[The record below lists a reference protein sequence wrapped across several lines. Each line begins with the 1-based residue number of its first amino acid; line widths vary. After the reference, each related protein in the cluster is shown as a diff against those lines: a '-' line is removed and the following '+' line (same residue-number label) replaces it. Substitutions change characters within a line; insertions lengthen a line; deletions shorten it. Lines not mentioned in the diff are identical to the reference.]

1 MASKFF
7 DSFSTYTPYKEAFE
21 IAVKG
26 TDPLQ
31 QTVINQGALNK
42 LGDETIPSL
51 DSKVTSTTGVANAAA
66 AAVTSMQARLEGIE
80 ELNLKDLVDVNT
92 RRSTT
97 NTTDITTLNNH
108 ITTSKT
114 GILDRL
120 ATIESTI
127 SDLNDKIG
135 NNEKNITTLQTTQ
148 REILKKNAN
157 QDLRLDNGED
167 WRLVHDGVKNPT
179 KAGEAFQNIKNAE
192 YDTLKS
198 TQNTFLQ
205 NSNFEVDR
213 IRAKQQEFE
222 TSEQNADRLILI
234 RQSEQAKRNKYIL
247 LVVILVF
254 VFVVG
259 FFLTYVQQVKKQHS
273 FLFDAIMV
281 VLIAGSLIY
290 AFIVYMDIVNRDPND
305 FSKLHPNANQLQKI
319 DDADIT
325 SAKYSVNANI
335 GTDLTQT
342 GCVGE
347 ACCSNGTTWNSDT
360 KKCT

>member
-7 DSFSTYTPYKEAFE
+7 DSFSTYTSYKEAFE
-21 IAVKG
+21 TARTG

-31 QTVINQGALNK
+31 QTVINQGALNQ
-42 LGDETIPSL
+42 LGDDFQKQTQQLNTNVSTLSGQTSALQKKLDQYEEMSLSKTVLDNQTRSSNNTTEIKTIGTKIDTIEKEFNMFKNRINDL
-51 DSKVTSTTGVANAAA
+51 TT
-66 AAVTSMQARLEGIE
+66 T
-80 ELNLKDLVDVNT
+80 LK
-92 RRSTT
+92 
-97 NTTDITTLNNH
+97 NTTDTNT
-108 ITTSKT
+108 
-114 GILDRL
+114 D
-120 ATIESTI
+120 
-127 SDLNDKIG
+127 
-135 NNEKNITTLQTTQ
+135 NITTLQKTQ
-148 REILKKNAN
+148 SEILDKNTE
-157 QDLRLDNGED
+157 QDTRIKNGED
-167 WRLVHDGVKNPT
+167 WRLEHDGVKNPT
-179 KAGEAFQNIKNAE
+179 KAGEAFQNIKNEE
-192 YDTLKS
+192 YDILKS

-347 ACCSNGTTWNSDT
+347 ACCSNGTTWNSAT
-360 KKCT
+360 NMCT